1 MLTDDG
7 LLLERSYLFGG
18 TQRLYRW
25 GNYGASAINDSVLHA
40 FPFAWEVAVLRY
52 VDEDAAELVY
62 DTPLTNDVKIFA
74 SDSDTNE
81 FLMKIKA
88 FAEGR

>member
-25 GNYGASAINDSVLHA
+25 GNYGASAVNSSMLHH

-52 VDEDAAELVY
+52 EGERGWLAY
-62 DTPLTNDVKIFA
+62 DTPLTNDVEVFA
-74 SDSDTNE
+74 SDSATNE